1 MSTVV
6 VPRRRRLTAP
16 KIAPYLFILPNML
29 VFSIFTIWPAVS
41 GFNLSF
47 FDSSD
52 GLKFKSVGTGNYK
65 EILSDSEFWDA
76 ARATAIYTVGFVLIS
91 AVLATALGLLLN
103 AQRRGRGAISA
114 AYFLPVLISP
124 VVVGVIWQA
133 ALDRNT
139 GLVNQALS
147 SVGLGHPGWLINSK
161 LALVAVIFVGTWIH
175 LGFYTMIILS
185 GLQGIDTSVYE
196 AAKLDGANAVV
207 IGRSNLV
214 GMPVA
219 LMLIKAN
226 ATVTLCHSRTRD
238 IADVV
243 RRADVVIA
251 AIGKPQFVKADW
263 LKPGAVVIDVGTN
276 QIPDANDPRGY
287 RWVGDVD
294 YDAALEVAGAISK
307 VPGGV
312 GPMTITMLLSNT
324 MKAAWRLAEETS
336 AER

>member
-1 MSTVV
+1 M
-6 VPRRRRLTAP
+6 TATILDGSA
-16 KIAPYLFILPNML
+16 IAEEMR
-29 VFSIFTIWPAVS
+29 V
-41 GFNLSF
+41 
-47 FDSSD
+47 
-52 GLKFKSVGTGNYK
+52 
-65 EILSDSEFWDA
+65 EIAQDA
-76 ARATAIYTVGFVLIS
+76 ARFSAQYGYPPGLGVVLVGDNPASAQYVRMKRRACEKVGITSVARELPASSTQAEVEAVVRGLNDDPGVHGILVQLPMPDHIDEE
-91 AVLATALGLLLN
+91 AVLGLVSIDKDVDGFHPVNVGLLAMKGREPLFTP
-103 AQRRGRGAISA
+103 ATPTGCMELLRRAG
-114 AYFLPVLISP
+114 
-124 VVVGVIWQA
+124 
-133 ALDRNT
+133 
-139 GLVNQALS
+139 
-147 SVGLGHPGWLINSK
+147 
-161 LALVAVIFVGTWIH
+161 
-175 LGFYTMIILS
+175 
-185 GLQGIDTSVYE
+185 
-196 AAKLDGANAVV
+196 AKLDGANAVV

-251 AIGKPQFVKADW
+251 AIGKPQFVRADW